1 MKLLNIEAYMAKR
14 INSSKREARALNTYV
29 KLMRAAESLTARVHR
44 NLSLAGLTVSQ
55 FGVIEAL
62 FHLGPLSQNEIGHK
76 ILRSSGN
83 ITMVIDNLEKRKLVK
98 RKRNQVDRRSFI
110 IHLTD
115 AGQKLI
121 SDIFPS
127 HAKLIADELNIL
139 TAKEQQILGNLCK
152 KLGLKNED

>member
-1 MKLLNIEAYMAKR
+1 MAKR
-14 INSSKREARALNTYV
+14 INSSKKEARALNTYV

-62 FHLGPLSQNEIGHK
+62 FHLGPLSQNEIGQK